1 MVKRIPCVGK
11 ILLIIFTI
19 FLMPVPRV
27 LANGIDVL
35 FINPGRTGETFWDMV
50 SDFMKAASND
60 LDINLKIVTA
70 ERDHLMMAKLA
81 KDAASSDAP
90 PDYMILVNEKRA
102 AGKLLP
108 ELPQNI
114 KVIMLNN
121 GLSKS
126 EEARYGQPRGIYPN
140 WLASVVPDHKQA
152 GSDIIEALIAAEARE
167 ISVRTT
173 TPIGLLAVGGN
184 RVTLA
189 SQLRLQGMREFL
201 SGNALINLQQT
212 IYSEWRRD
220 KAESQIFGLLRRW
233 PKTRLIWAANDR
245 MALGALGAAKR
256 RNLIPEKDIY
266 IGGLNWSREALQ
278 KIKNEEMSVTVGG
291 HFMLGGWALVLI
303 HDRENG
309 RDFRDLGRVIT
320 FPMYTITR
328 DNIFSYL
335 NVFGE
340 ENWKK
345 VNFRRLSR
353 TQDKI
358 NNSYDFSLS
367 RLLAEATK

>member
-1 MVKRIPCVGK
+1 
-11 ILLIIFTI
+11 
-19 FLMPVPRV
+19 
-27 LANGIDVL
+27 
-35 FINPGRTGETFWDMV
+35 
-50 SDFMKAASND
+50 
-60 LDINLKIVTA
+60 
-70 ERDHLMMAKLA
+70 
-81 KDAASSDAP
+81 
-90 PDYMILVNEKRA
+90 
-102 AGKLLP
+102 
-108 ELPQNI
+108 
-114 KVIMLNN
+114 MLNN

-126 EEARYGQPRGIYPN
+126 EEARYGQPRGIHPN

-189 SQLRLQGMREFL
+189 SQLRLEGMREFL
-201 SGNALINLQQT
+201 SGNPLINLQQT

-233 PKTRLIWAANDR
+233 PKTRVIWAANDR

-256 RNLIPEKDIY
+256 RNLVPGKDIY

-345 VNFRRLSR
+345 VNFRSLSR
-353 TQDKI
+353 TQGKI
-358 NNSYDFSLS
+358 NTSYDFSLS
-367 RLLAEATK
+367 RLLAEAMK